1 MKCIQFYAKSSEYIT
16 MNIAILYTGETRTIE
31 KTIDIFKKHVLEGTS
46 DTNINIH
53 VFAILQGDAGISP
66 RISET
71 MGEDLKSL
79 EWFDRA
85 DPTWKSI
92 QKRLLDTMPVD
103 PRWKSYL
110 ENSGSMIEYYQ
121 LYLAYSNMCRVE
133 LSTNTAYDF
142 VMRIR
147 PDIIIN
153 KPIDFSIFMQK
164 QTYYTNLMERIR
176 VNTGR
181 NISDDTPITKH
192 ELYIFM
198 NSLLDSGRDKY
209 MTYKHSNTPM
219 ETYYNENTDV
229 DDLCTNFS
237 YDALSKY
244 IRSGKYVISLR
255 KNVVY
260 LANRKHFER
269 IAGLGTMYGMHH
281 MRGSE
286 RWFDAESQF
295 ETACIAG
302 GFAVFNSTTTL
313 EDKSLYEYDSSNYFE
328 GGSVKSESAFL
339 FFICR
344 E

>member
-1 MKCIQFYAKSSEYIT
+1 
-16 MNIAILYTGETRTIE
+16 MNIAILYTGEVRTIE
-31 KTIDIFKKHVLEGTS
+31 KTIDIFKRYVLQGTS
-46 DTNINIH
+46 DAAIH
-53 VFAILQGDAGISP
+53 VFAILQGSSAIEP
-66 RISET
+66 IIRET
-71 MGEDLKSL
+71 MGEHLKSL
-79 EWFDRA
+79 EWFDRT
-85 DPTWKSI
+85 DTTWKSI

-121 LYLAYSNMCRVE
+121 LYLAYSNMCMVE

-147 PDIIIN
+147 PDIVIN
-153 KPIDFSIFMQK
+153 KPIDFSIFSQK
-164 QTYYTNLMERIR
+164 QPYCTNMM
-176 VNTGR
+176 GR
-181 NISDDTPITKH
+181 TRADAPPVTKH
-192 ELYIFM
+192 EIYSFM
-198 NSLLDSGRDKY
+198 NSLLDPDR
-209 MTYKHSNTPM
+209 YKHMTHMHSNGPM
-219 ETYYNENTDV
+219 ETYYNENIDV
-229 DDLCTNFS
+229 NDLCANFS
-237 YDALSKY
+237 YDALAKY
-244 IRSGKYVISLR
+244 IRSGKYVISFR

-260 LANRKHFER
+260 LANRTCFER
-269 IAGLGTMYGMHH
+269 IAGLGMMYGMHR
-281 MRGSE
+281 MEGSE

-328 GGSVKSESAFL
+328 GGDVKSDSAFL

>member
-1 MKCIQFYAKSSEYIT
+1 

-31 KTIDIFKKHVLEGTS
+31 KTINIFKKHVLEGTS
-46 DTNINIH
+46 DVSINIH
-53 VFAILQGDAGISP
+53 VFAVLQGSSAIEP
-66 RISET
+66 IIRET
-71 MGEDLKSL
+71 IGEHLKSL

-85 DPTWKSI
+85 DTTWKSV

-121 LYLAYSNMCRVE
+121 LYLAYSNMCMVE

-153 KPIDFSIFMQK
+153 KPIDFSIFLQNAK
-164 QTYYTNLMERIR
+164 TYCANVNLMERIR
-176 VNTGR
+176 TNMELYH
-181 NISDDTPITKH
+181 NTPITKH
-192 ELYIFM
+192 EIYLLM

-209 MTYKHSNTPM
+209 MTHKHSNAPM

-229 DDLCTNFS
+229 NDLCTNFS
-237 YDALSKY
+237 YDALAKY
-244 IRSGKYVISLR
+244 IRSGKYVISFR

-260 LANRKHFER
+260 LANRTCFER
-269 IAGLGTMYGMHH
+269 IAGLGMMYGMHR
-281 MRGSE
+281 MQGSE

-328 GGSVKSESAFL
+328 GGDVKSDSAFL

>member
-1 MKCIQFYAKSSEYIT
+1 

-31 KTIDIFKKHVLEGTS
+31 KTLGIFKKHVLEGTHG
-46 DTNINIH
+46 DATIH
-53 VFAILQGDAGISP
+53 VFAVLQGDAGLEP
-66 RISET
+66 RIRET
-71 MGEDLKSL
+71 MGDRLKSM

-92 QKRLLDTMPVD
+92 QRRLLNTMPVD
-103 PRWKSYL
+103 DRWKSYL

-121 LYLAYSNMCRVE
+121 LYLAYSNMCGVE
-133 LSTNTAYDF
+133 LSTNTTYDF

-153 KPIDFSIFMQK
+153 KPIDFSIFVQK
-164 QTYYTNLMERIR
+164 QTYYTNVENLMDSIR
-176 VNTGR
+176 AHTGKH
-181 NISDDTPITKH
+181 IDSPVTKH
-192 ELYIFM
+192 EIYLLM
-198 NSLLDSGRDKY
+198 NSLVDFGRY
-209 MTYKHSNTPM
+209 NHITHMHSNAPM
-219 ETYYNENTDV
+219 ETYYNENADM

-237 YDALSKY
+237 HDALAKY
-244 IRSGKYVISLR
+244 IRSGQYVISLR

-260 LANRKHFER
+260 LANRVHFER
-269 IAGLGTMYGMHH
+269 IAGLGMMYGMHR
-281 MRGSE
+281 MPGSE

-295 ETACIAG
+295 ETACIRG

-328 GGSVKSESAFL
+328 GGDVKAESTFL